1 MTATLIETR
10 RERIKRRPL
19 RTIAI
24 LAGISAFGPLTTDVY
39 LPGLPEVGH
48 TFATSPSN
56 VQLTLTAC
64 LVGLALGQLVA
75 GPLSDRFGRR
85 RPLLVGLAFFVV
97 ASVACTVAPTIYA
110 LDAARLVQGLAGAAG
125 IVIARAIVRD
135 LHSGAAAGRY
145 FSALAAVGGV
155 APIVAPLLGGQLL
168 RIIPW
173 QGIFLVLAAVGVILF
188 VTVAT
193 AIPETRGDGPVT
205 ERAFAILLRDRR
217 FLGYVLGGA
226 LAFAAMFSYIS
237 ASSFVYEGQYG
248 VSPQV
253 YSLLFGLNSLGL
265 TLASILNGRLLSRF
279 RMTTL
284 LTVGLT
290 MTAGGS
296 IALLVCVLAG
306 AGIAGIVP
314 TLFVAVSGIGMI
326 FPNTVA
332 LAMSEHGERAGSASA
347 VIGVVQFTCGA
358 AIAPVVGIAGT
369 SAVPMAVAMAT
380 LGVAAIVVVRLGN
393 FHAHRG

>member
-1 MTATLIETR
+1 MTATAIDT
-10 RERIKRRPL
+10 RERIRRRPV

-39 LPGLPEVGH
+39 LPGLPQVGH
-48 TFATSPSN
+48 TFATTASN

-64 LVGLALGQLVA
+64 LAGLALGQLVA

-85 RPLLVGLAFFVV
+85 RPLLVGLALFVV

-110 LDAARLVQGLAGAAG
+110 LDAARLAQGLAGAAG

-135 LHSGAAAGRY
+135 LHTGKAAGRY

-173 QGIFLVLAAVGVILF
+173 QGIFLVLAAIGVVLF
-188 VTVAT
+188 VAVAV
-193 AIPETRGDGPVT
+193 AIPETRAAT
-205 ERAFAILLRDRR
+205 QKAAFVVLLKDRR
-217 FLGYVLGGA
+217 FVGYVLGGG

-237 ASSFVYEGQYG
+237 ASSFVYEGQFG

-265 TLASILNGRLLSRF
+265 TIASVLNGRLLSRF
-279 RMTTL
+279 SMTRL
-284 LTVGLT
+284 LAVGLA
-290 MTAGGS
+290 MTAGGG
-296 IALLVCVLAG
+296 IALLVCVVAG

-326 FPNTVA
+326 FPNSVA
-332 LAMSEHGERAGSASA
+332 LAMSAHGERAGSASA

-358 AIAPVVGIAGT
+358 AIAPVVGIAGV

-380 LGVAAIVVVRLGN
+380 LGIAAIVAVRLGE
-393 FHAHRG
+393 FAAKRG